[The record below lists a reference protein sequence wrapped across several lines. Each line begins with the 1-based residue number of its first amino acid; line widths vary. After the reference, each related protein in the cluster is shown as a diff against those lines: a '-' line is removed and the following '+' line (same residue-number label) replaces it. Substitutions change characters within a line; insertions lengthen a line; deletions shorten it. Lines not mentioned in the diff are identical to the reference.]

1 MKIDVCLREDLQ
13 TFYLSEADGLN
24 VLDDPNV

>member
-1 MKIDVCLREDLQ
+1 MKIDVVAERIFL